1 MERLLARAVAIA
13 MIAVLA
19 FLTLGV
25 ALEHGFD
32 PLVIVSFVV
41 LAVVAIGVFGA
52 LGSSDD

>member
-1 MERLLARAVAIA
+1 MQRLLARGMAIL
-13 MIAVLA
+13 MIALLA

-25 ALEHGFD
+25 ALEHGID

-41 LAVVAIGVFGA
+41 LAIVGIGVLGA

>member
-1 MERLLARAVAIA
+1 MQRLLARGVAIFMVA
-13 MIAVLA
+13 LLA

-25 ALEHGFD
+25 ALKDGIS

-41 LAVVAIGVFGA
+41 LAVVGIGVLGA

>member
-1 MERLLARAVAIA
+1 MQRLLARGVAIL
-13 MIAVLA
+13 MIALLA

-25 ALEHGFD
+25 ALEHGID

-41 LAVVAIGVFGA
+41 LAIIGIGVFGA

>member
-1 MERLLARAVAIA
+1 MQRLLARGVALL
-13 MIAVLA
+13 MIALLA

-25 ALEHGFD
+25 ALEHGID

-41 LAVVAIGVFGA
+41 LAIVAIGVLGA

>member
-1 MERLLARAVAIA
+1 MQRLLARGVAIL
-13 MIAVLA
+13 MIALLA

-25 ALEHGFD
+25 ALEHGID

-41 LAVVAIGVFGA
+41 LAIVAIGVLGA